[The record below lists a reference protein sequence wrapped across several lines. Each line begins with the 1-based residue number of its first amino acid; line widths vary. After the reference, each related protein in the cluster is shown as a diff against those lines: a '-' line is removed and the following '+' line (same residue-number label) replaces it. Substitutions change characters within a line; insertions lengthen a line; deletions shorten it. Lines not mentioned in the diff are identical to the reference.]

1 MVSEQQQAI
10 LARGKQIAKDV
21 NQTYEEK
28 LTALND
34 IKGYI
39 TCASNEVIAVSEFP
53 RLAQFARFRL
63 QCVLRCRT

>member
-34 IKGYI
+34 IK
-39 TCASNEVIAVSEFP
+39 AVFGH
-53 RLAQFARFRL
+53 A
-63 QCVLRCRT
+63 